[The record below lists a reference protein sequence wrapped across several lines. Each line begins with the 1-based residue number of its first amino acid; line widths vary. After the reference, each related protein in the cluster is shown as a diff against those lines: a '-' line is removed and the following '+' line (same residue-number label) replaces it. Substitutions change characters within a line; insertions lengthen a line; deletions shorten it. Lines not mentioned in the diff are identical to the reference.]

1 MSSLFQ
7 NHAYSSCTYK
17 HIKLPI
23 YKTQEFNFYRCVN
36 VKEWVYGKTISI
48 LHSGN
53 LRDNDH
59 KGRYSRLFPNEKI
72 SYWAD
77 SKETALAEIKKHNGT
92 NDYLTFWAYDDAS
105 STFPTLGIN
114 ELLTIIDGRQLGFHS
129 ILKKIEQ
136 GKILTKAENETLL
149 SIQNESPDCLA
160 YSSYA
165 KKDSMNFLF
174 FEKGFKALAL
184 REVTLYLGE
193 RKSRNIKTVPCA
205 MTCDYSPILQGYGY
219 YFEPIARAKFDNNYM
234 ESEEYQFRLNNYKK
248 YNYEQSDNK

>member
-7 NHAYSSCTYK
+7 NHAYSSCAYK
-17 HIKLPI
+17 HTKLPI

-36 VKEWVYGKTISI
+36 VKNWVYGKTIST

-59 KGRYSRLFPNEKI
+59 RGRYSRLFPNEKI

-77 SKETALAEIKKHNGT
+77 SKETALAEIKKHNG
-92 NDYLTFWAYDDAS
+92 NKDYLTFWAYDDVS

-114 ELLTIIDGRQLGFHS
+114 EPLTIIDGKELGFDS
-129 ILKKIEQ
+129 ILLKIEQ
-136 GKILTKAENETLL
+136 EETLTKEENEIIL

-165 KKDSMNFLF
+165 KKDSVNFLF

-193 RKSRNIKTVPCA
+193 RKSRNTKTISCA
-205 MTCDYSPILQGYGY
+205 MTCDYFPILQGYGY
-219 YFEPIARAKFDNNYM
+219 YFEPIARTKFDNNYM
-234 ESEEYQFRLNNYKK
+234 ESEEYQFRLNNRKK
-248 YNYEQSDNK
+248 CNHNK